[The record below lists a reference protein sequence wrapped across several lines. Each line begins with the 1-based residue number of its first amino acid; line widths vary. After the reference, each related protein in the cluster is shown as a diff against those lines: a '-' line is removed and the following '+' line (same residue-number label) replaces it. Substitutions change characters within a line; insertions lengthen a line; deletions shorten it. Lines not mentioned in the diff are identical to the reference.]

1 MNNDNHTGVINNIID
16 GIARKLYQTFGDG
29 YTIYNEKIPQGFQE
43 PCFAILHLLS
53 SNETNTPYMLR
64 TGEVKV
70 PSWYLRRNAFDIHFF
85 PTPGQDEKSEMY
97 RIAECLLLALEYIY
111 VSEKELDILVR
122 GTKMRYEI
130 VDDVLHFF
138 ISYDLF
144 VKPIRDEEGVYMDEL
159 NSNHTVE
166 G

>member
-1 MNNDNHTGVINNIID
+1 MINSIID
-16 GIARKLYQTFGDG
+16 GIATKLYQEFGDS
-29 YTIYNEKIPQGFQE
+29 YSIYKEKIPQGFQE

-53 SNETNTPYMLR
+53 NSEA
-64 TGEVKV
+64 KV
-70 PSWYLRRNAFDIHFF
+70 PDRYLRRNTFDIHFF
-85 PTPGQDEKSEMY
+85 PTPGQDEKNEMY
-97 RIAECLLLALEYIY
+97 RVGECLLLALEYINC
-111 VSEKELDILVR
+111 LDNLIR